1 MLLWIRAVDEN
12 ASQASVV
19 VIPTIVTTVIAVV
32 LTLLRLYV
40 RKFVMRTL
48 SWDDWFNLLATLT
61 TLVAMA
67 LILAAV
73 PYGLGRHYDTL
84 DVDRAIYCIKLMRM
98 CLFPLLFS
106 TIFLK
111 ISISLLLMRLFLT
124 TKMWKIFFWCFIAF
138 NTITSLL
145 DAAIVLP
152 QCDPV
157 ARTWDKRVQ
166 GTCWPSSAING
177 AAIAQ
182 GSKDTSDISQDRLL
196 RHIAAIAA
204 GTDIVLSILPT
215 VFLWKVKIPIKVK
228 AAICG
233 LMALGFASA
242 GFALAR
248 TMYVN
253 ALTESSDPT
262 WDYVNLYM
270 CAFLESSIGVIAAAA
285 PSVRPLLRPGF
296 WNKEYSRSRSRSFPL
311 HTLTARKS
319 TRRVWGDTLFDTRL
333 DLEDHPINSRD
344 SESKLWPQLSMAIV
358 KRTSI
363 EVVTNSMT
371 QSEVKAMGRR
381 SA

>member
-1 MLLWIRAVDEN
+1 MGVWTQAVDEH
-12 ASQASVV
+12 ASRALVIVV
-19 VIPTIVTTVIAVV
+19 PTIVTTVIAVI

-48 SWDDWFNLLATLT
+48 AWDDWFNVLATLT

-73 PYGLGRHYDTL
+73 RYGLGHHIDSL
-84 DVDRAIYCIKLMRM
+84 DMDRAVYCVKLLRM

-124 TKMWKIFFWCFIAF
+124 TKIWKIFFWCFIAF
-138 NTITSLL
+138 NTITSIL

-152 QCDPV
+152 QCSPV
-157 ARTWDKRVQ
+157 ARAWDKRVD
-166 GTCWPSSAING
+166 GTCWPKTAING

-182 GSKDTSDISQDRLL
+182 GS
-196 RHIAAIAA
+196 IAA
-204 GTDIVLSILPT
+204 GTDIVLSILPI
-215 VFLWKVKIPIKVK
+215 VFLWRVKIPIKVK
-228 AAICG
+228 GAICG

-242 GFALAR
+242 GFSLAR
-248 TMYVN
+248 TILVST
-253 ALTESSDPT
+253 LTESTDPT

-285 PSVRPLLRPGF
+285 PSTRPLLRPNF
-296 WNKEYSRSRSRSFPL
+296 WNKEYSRSRSRSLPL
-311 HTLTARKS
+311 HTVTAKKIPG
-319 TRRVWGDTLFDTRL
+319 RVWGDTLFDTRF
-333 DLEDHPINSRD
+333 DPEERPCGSRD
-344 SESKLWPQLSMAIV
+344 SQTGLWPQLSMAIM

-363 EVVTNSMT
+363 EVVTNEVVT
-371 QSEVKAMGRR
+371 SEVKVVRGE
-381 SA
+381 

>member
-1 MLLWIRAVDEN
+1 MLPWIRAVDDN

-19 VIPTIVTTVIAVV
+19 VVPTIVTTVIAVV

-61 TLVAMA
+61 TLIAMA

-84 DVDRAIYCIKLMRM
+84 DVDRAVYCIKLMRM

-124 TKMWKIFFWCFIAF
+124 TKVWKIFFWCFIAF

-157 ARTWDKRVQ
+157 ARTWDKRVD

-182 GSKDTSDISQDRLL
+182 GT
-196 RHIAAIAA
+196 IAA
-204 GTDIVLSILPT
+204 GTDIVLSILPI

-228 AAICG
+228 TAICG

-248 TMYVN
+248 TMYVST
-253 ALTESSDPT
+253 LTESSDPT

-311 HTLTARKS
+311 HTLTAKKS
-319 TRRVWGDTLFDTRL
+319 ARPVWGDTLFDTRL
-333 DLEDHPINSRD
+333 DLEDRPINSRD

-363 EVVTNSMT
+363 EVVTNSLT
-371 QSEVKAMGRR
+371 HSEVKAMGRR